1 MRTFYIRSAFISIF
15 AVTFYW
21 MSAQTKT
28 ASQNISH
35 STVRVP
41 ADSTMRGGGLKKML
55 TGKNYRKEW
64 TEPVT
69 MPVFDFN
76 ANGGMR
82 IDKPGGG
89 KETKSLHLESAD
101 GKKWSLR
108 SVEKF
113 PENAIP
119 VELRK
124 TEAEKLFKDGVSAS
138 YPYGALSMEILSNA
152 AHVPY
157 LRQKVV
163 YLVSDNDSLAKYK
176 LGKNL

>member
-1 MRTFYIRSAFISIF
+1 MRTLYIKHVFISIF
-15 AVTFYW
+15 VVTSYW
-21 MSAQTKT
+21 VSAQTTTGHNSSQQMLRAAADT
-28 ASQNISH
+28 A
-35 STVRVP
+35 
-41 ADSTMRGGGLKKML
+41 MRGNGLKTEL
-55 TGKNYRKEW
+55 TGKNYRTEW
-64 TEPVT
+64 TEPVA
-69 MPVFDFN
+69 MPVFDFS

-124 TEAEKLFKDGVSAS
+124 TYSEKLFKDGVSAS
-138 YPYGALSMEILSNA
+138 YPYGALSME
-152 AHVPY
+152 V
-157 LRQKVV
+157 
-163 YLVSDNDSLAKYK
+163 
-176 LGKNL
+176 